1 MSNFLL
7 KSKLNHLF
15 ITIDGN
21 EWLLDTGG
29 SVSFGNVDTVQIEEQ
44 TFSIPRKYM
53 GFDSETLSE
62 WVQNRTVGIIGVDI
76 LTKFDIIIDLPK
88 RIVTFSEE
96 RLNLDG
102 EVLAIDDF
110 MGIPIFEVATI
121 GGEEYSMI
129 FDTGAQVS
137 YFQGPSLYDF
147 TAMGAMEDFHPSIGK
162 FQTETFLVNVK
173 LGSKSFNLQ
182 TGSLEGPLGMSVT
195 MTGAMGVIGNE
206 ILANSVVGFFPRR
219 KRIVIS

>member
-1 MSNFLL
+1 MTNFVL

-21 EWLLDTGG
+21 EWLFDTGG
-29 SVSFGNVDTVQIEEQ
+29 SVSFGKVDTVQIEGK

-62 WVQNRTVGIIGVDI
+62 WVQNPTVGIIGADI
-76 LTKFDIIIDLPK
+76 LTKFDIIIDVPK

-96 RLNLDG
+96 KLNLDG
-102 EVLAIDDF
+102 EVLPIYDF

-121 GGEEYSMI
+121 GGMDYSMI

-137 YFQGPSLYDF
+137 YFQGPSLHDF
-147 TAMGAMEDFHPSIGK
+147 TSLGAMEDFHPSIGK
-162 FQTETFLVNVK
+162 FQTETFLVDVK

-182 TGSLEGPLGMSVT
+182 TGSLEGLLGMSVT

-206 ILANSVVGFFPRR
+206 MLANSVVGYFPRR
-219 KRIVIS
+219 NEFVLN